1 MEITRFV
8 APLST
13 HLVNVSFP
21 FQTSDSGIVASV
33 KNVHGFI
40 YLDELIYG
48 KELEDKPSD
57 VTQQI
62 HCKIH
67 AKTLKGICAHT
78 QKQTHE
84 YFP

>member
-1 MEITRFV
+1 M
-8 APLST
+8 P
-13 HLVNVSFP
+13 VSLFRP
-21 FQTSDSGIVASV
+21 VISGIVASV
-33 KNVHGFI
+33 ENVHGFI
-40 YLDELIYG
+40 DLDELIYG
-48 KELEDKPSD
+48 KELEDKPSA

-78 QKQTHE
+78 QNQTRE